1 MGFFIS
7 NQYFKTMKEQIIDYF
22 KKDKSYATGAKLV
35 IRYSLKLGLKKQV
48 NLQPESP
55 YLLGV
60 IQEELRQLAGITE
73 QTMRSFLQLPAV
85 KEQVKMSITSAEP
98 KDETTDVPKGTATGA
113 PKSGKA
119 HKPAITKNNKPL
131 GKPRGRR
138 K

>member
-7 NQYFKTMKEQIIDYF
+7 NQYFKPMKEHIIEYF
-22 KKDKSYATGAKLV
+22 KKDKSYATGARLV

-60 IQEELRQLAGITE
+60 IHEELRQLAGITE
-73 QTMRSFLQLPAV
+73 QTMRSFIQLPTV
-85 KEQVKMSITSAEP
+85 KEQVKMSIASLEP
-98 KDETTDVPKGTATGA
+98 KGETTGTPEGVKA
-113 PKSGKA
+113 PK
-119 HKPAITKNNKPL
+119 PAARNAAKNNKPL